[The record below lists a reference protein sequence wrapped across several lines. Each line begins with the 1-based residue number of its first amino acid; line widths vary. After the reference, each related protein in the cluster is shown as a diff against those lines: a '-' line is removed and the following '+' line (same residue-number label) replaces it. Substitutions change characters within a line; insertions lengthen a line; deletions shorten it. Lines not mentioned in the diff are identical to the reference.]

1 MKKMEILLSFVYF
14 NLAFAFADWE
24 QTKILTKKGVNVS
37 DPYLASTQVAVN
49 FQAMIENSIMWI
61 DKSLFIDQI
70 WKEYQY
76 TTFINTS
83 PRRWGKT
90 ILLTMLQFYHQLPI
104 DDFGNVENRDK
115 SANYL
120 YFTKGIITTDTKD
133 SETDSP
139 PLISQRETVNNDHLA
154 RHPVIMIDGTM
165 LTIDGGL
172 SRFRSMIEK
181 VYRSHHYLHHYLKIK
196 STNLTATISE
206 RAGAQLWLQKIDKYY
221 VSRSDLSEGEVVRS
235 IEILSSALHEV
246 YGKKVIILMDEYDA
260 FASNTYFHEAL
271 AHSLPSK
278 KTTDDFVKLLKEFMQ
293 ATFKTNTHFE
303 KGFITGILPIRET
316 SGLSGLNNVDLRHG
330 FGVKDFFPYY
340 GTFEEEFRI
349 LYSKRGINQTK
360 MENAV
365 DKYDGYRTLSH
376 LAVPMFA
383 PLSAIGFINSQ
394 VVTDYWTISG
404 KTEIVNKLFTHD
416 DFKKDVGE
424 LFKSWRTKT
433 TILSISY
440 DKMTSLTLSDFEIIY
455 NITFNMLK
463 YDSAEHS
470 DIVFSLL
477 MAMGYVSVHPHQI
490 APEDYQNMKVFITIP
505 NFEVYYQYKKHFLKS
520 SKLVPLSD
528 ERNTLSNF
536 IKQKQDDCSTL
547 GPLAKS
553 LSQYLIRV
561 LGDKR
566 FGECEIKA
574 NLLSEM
580 LNRRFAG
587 NEKIVESFLLSYFI
601 SAMETK
607 RTLEDCSPS
616 EKYRMAEQ
624 VNFVDEVTS
633 RQIIDLVFTD
643 KYKSTM
649 LLVELKYV
657 KQKMTPSEEKKWS
670 LPKAFQQSLSYMTVF
685 RNKNIDVPHV
695 QFLGIRVHW
704 NATVELMCISMTP
717 TEVEKRI
724 GEADTYFEE
733 HSKDKKTKP
742 DLRVEWAAHQYDKI
756 VKETPNRI
764 CSSAY
769 DPQKLNPTSICQG
782 MNSNLKLTL

>member
-1 MKKMEILLSFVYF
+1 
-14 NLAFAFADWE
+14 
-24 QTKILTKKGVNVS
+24 
-37 DPYLASTQVAVN
+37 
-49 FQAMIENSIMWI
+49 MI
-61 DKSLFIDQI
+61 
-70 WKEYQY
+70 
-76 TTFINTS
+76 
-83 PRRWGKT
+83 G
-90 ILLTMLQFYHQLPI
+90 
-104 DDFGNVENRDK
+104 
-115 SANYL
+115 
-120 YFTKGIITTDTKD
+120 
-133 SETDSP
+133 
-139 PLISQRETVNNDHLA
+139 
-154 RHPVIMIDGTM
+154 
-165 LTIDGGL
+165 
-172 SRFRSMIEK
+172 K
-181 VYRSHHYLHHYLKIK
+181 VYRSHTYLQHYFKKK
-196 STNLTATISE
+196 STNLTATIDE
-206 RAGAQLWLQKIDKYY
+206 QLNAQSWLQKIDKYY
-221 VSRSDLSEGEVVRS
+221 DSTRDLSEGEVMQS
-235 IEILSSALHEV
+235 IEILSSALHKV
-246 YGKKVIILMDEYDA
+246 YGKKVIILMDEYDY
-260 FASNTYFHEAL
+260 FVSHTYFHEAL

-278 KTTDDFVKLLKEFMQ
+278 KTTDDFVKLFKEFMQ
-293 ATFKTNTHFE
+293 ATFKTNIHFE

-316 SGLSGLNNVDLRHG
+316 TGLSGLNNVDLRHG

-349 LYSKRGINQTK
+349 LYSKRDINQTK

-365 DKYDGYRTLSH
+365 DRYDGYRTLSH

-394 VVTDYWTISG
+394 VVIDYWTISG

-416 DFKKDVGE
+416 DFKNDVGK
-424 LFKSWRTKT
+424 LIKSWRTKT

-440 DKMTSLTLSDFEIIY
+440 DKMTSLILSDFEIIY
-455 NITFNMLK
+455 NITFNLLK
-463 YDSAEHS
+463 YNSAEHS

-490 APEDYQNMKVFITIP
+490 VTEDYQDMDVFITIP
-505 NFEVYYQYKKHFLKS
+505 NVEVYHQYKKHFLKS

-553 LSQYLIRV
+553 LSQYLIRM
-561 LGDKR
+561 LGGKR

-587 NEKIVESFLLSYFI
+587 DEQIVESFLLTYFI
-601 SAMETK
+601 SEMETK
-607 RTLEDCSPS
+607 RTLEDCIPS

-624 VNFVDEVTS
+624 VDFVDDVTG

-657 KQKMTPSEEKKWS
+657 KQKMTPSKEKDWS

-704 NATVELMCISMTP
+704 NATVELMCISMKP
-717 TEVEKRI
+717 SEVKKRI
-724 GEADTYFEE
+724 SEADTYFKK
-733 HSKDKKTKP
+733 HSKETKP
-742 DLRVEWAAHQYDKI
+742 HLRIEWAADLYNEI

-764 CSSAY
+764 CRSAY
-769 DPQKLNPTSICQG
+769 DPEKPNV
-782 MNSNLKLTL
+782 NLPGDEF